1 MANTP
6 LFGCDAAEFRR
17 QFQLFCDLDH
27 EAHMAITARDA
38 AFEQFV
44 EFIKAADTC
53 VLASYMDDVVMR
65 YGHL

>member
-1 MANTP
+1 
-6 LFGCDAAEFRR
+6 
-17 QFQLFCDLDH
+17 
-27 EAHMAITARDA
+27 MAITARDA

-44 EFIKAADTC
+44 EFIKSADTC